1 MSRYPRAIVVLHW
14 LLATLILVLLATGWF
29 MVDLPR
35 NTDARAF
42 WFNFHKSLGV
52 LTAFVIVALLVL
64 RTRRPVPPLPAS
76 MPGWE
81 RKAAHVNH
89 GLFYLSMV
97 LITVA
102 GYLASSFS
110 KYGPKLFGI
119 IPLPQLGWDDAAIR
133 GPLVQSHAVLAAV
146 FAVLIV
152 IHVVAALKHLVVD
165 KDGVFQRM
173 SLD

>member
-1 MSRYPRAIVVLHW
+1 MSRYPRAVVVLHW
-14 LLATLILVLLATGWF
+14 LLAALILFLLGTGWF

-42 WFNFHKSLGV
+42 WFNFHKSVGI
-52 LTAFVIVALLVL
+52 LTAFVIVALLVV
-64 RTRRPVPPLPAS
+64 RTRRHAPPLPES
-76 MPGWE
+76 MPAWE
-81 RKAAHVNH
+81 RKAAVVNH

-110 KYGPKLFGI
+110 KYGPKLFGL
-119 IPLPQLGWDDAAIR
+119 PMPQLGWDDAAIR
-133 GPLVQSHAVLAAV
+133 APLVEAHAVLALI

-152 IHVVAALKHLVVD
+152 IHVAAALKHLVVD